1 MGTIGAGDVGGLTR
15 SDGAAPSS
23 GVAATSSTAGGD
35 EAAATS
41 ASRPGR
47 VAPTVPTIGA
57 ARAEQRAGG
66 DVVLAVDGG
75 GSKTDVVA
83 IALDG
88 SIVGHARG
96 PGSNPQSRGWAV
108 AGPILDD
115 VRGRVVQHLGDRRIL
130 TTHVYLAGLD
140 LEDELVAAGAAL
152 ERWSDDG
159 GAPDVL
165 DNDLFALLRAGTL
178 SPDAAAVVC
187 GTGIN
192 AVAVRADGETA
203 RFPAIGDISGDWGG
217 GAYLGNRALWHAAR
231 AEDGRGPATALQVAV
246 PSALGLRSVREV
258 TESIHF
264 GRLNLGVF
272 NRLCPVLFETAGNG
286 DAVARSVVERQAEEI
301 VLLASVALGRLG
313 LGGGVAASGATG
325 TGHPAGHAPAG
336 HDPAGH
342 DPAGHDPAGGAARS
356 APARA
361 AATAAPVPVVLGGG
375 VLAARD
381 PLLVEAVVTGLAER
395 VPGAVP
401 TWVTDPP
408 VLGAGLA
415 ALESVGA
422 DAAALD
428 RYREAVRSRSFA
440 STTAAI
446 A

>member
-1 MGTIGAGDVGGLTR
+1 VAN
-15 SDGAAPSS
+15 A
-23 GVAATSSTAGGD
+23 GVAATARATGAG
-35 EAAATS
+35 EAAVTD
-41 ASRPGR
+41 ASRSGR
-47 VAPTVPTIGA
+47 PASAPA
-57 ARAEQRAGG
+57 AAG

-115 VRGRVVQHLGDRRIL
+115 VRSRVVRHLGDRRVL
-130 TTHVYLAGLD
+130 TTQVYLAGLD
-140 LEDELVAAGAAL
+140 LHDELVDAEAAL
-152 ERWSDDG
+152 AHWAEDG

-217 GAYLGNRALWHAAR
+217 GAWLGNRALWHAAR
-231 AEDGRGPATALQVAV
+231 AEDGRGPTTALQVAV
-246 PSALGLRSVREV
+246 PAALGLRSVREV

-264 GRLNLGVF
+264 GRLDTGVF
-272 NRLCPVLFETAGNG
+272 NRLCPVLFETAGGG

-313 LGGGVAASGATG
+313 LGASA
-325 TGHPAGHAPAG
+325 
-336 HDPAGH
+336 
-342 DPAGHDPAGGAARS
+342 
-356 APARA
+356 
-361 AATAAPVPVVLGGG
+361 AAPVPVVLGGG

-381 PLLVEAVVTGLAER
+381 PLLVDGVVSGLAER

-422 DAAALD
+422 HGAALD

-446 A
+446 R

>member
-1 MGTIGAGDVGGLTR
+1 MGALSRT
-15 SDGAAPSS
+15 DGADTTRASSPSTPRPTD
-23 GVAATSSTAGGD
+23 AT
-35 EAAATS
+35 
-41 ASRPGR
+41 
-47 VAPTVPTIGA
+47 
-57 ARAEQRAGG
+57 

-83 IALDG
+83 IGLDG
-88 SIVGHARG
+88 ALVGHARG
-96 PGSNPQSRGWAV
+96 PGSNPQTRGWDL

-115 VRGRVVQHLGDRRIL
+115 VRDRVLRELGDRRIR

-140 LEDELVAAGAAL
+140 LHDELVAAEAAL
-152 ERWSDDG
+152 AHWDDDG

-192 AVAVRADGETA
+192 ALAVRADGETA
-203 RFPAIGDISGDWGG
+203 RFPAIGDVSGDWGG

-231 AEDGRGPATALQVAV
+231 ADDGRGPATALVDAV
-246 PSALGLRSVREV
+246 PAAVGLGTVREV
-258 TESIHF
+258 TEAIHF
-264 GRLNLGVF
+264 GRLDYRVF
-272 NRLCPVLFETAGNG
+272 NRLCPVLFEVAGTG
-286 DAVARSVVERQAEEI
+286 DAVATSVVERQAEEI
-301 VLLASVALGRLG
+301 VLLASVSLGRLG
-313 LGGGVAASGATG
+313 LGGSAS
-325 TGHPAGHAPAG
+325 
-336 HDPAGH
+336 
-342 DPAGHDPAGGAARS
+342 S
-356 APARA
+356 
-361 AATAAPVPVVLGGG
+361 PVPVVLGGG

-381 PLLVEAVVTGLAER
+381 PMLVDRIVSGLASR

-422 DAAALD
+422 GEVALR

-446 A
+446 R

>member
-1 MGTIGAGDVGGLTR
+1 MGAIGAPDVGALSRT
-15 SDGAAPSS
+15 DGADTTRASSPSTPRPTD
-23 GVAATSSTAGGD
+23 AT
-35 EAAATS
+35 
-41 ASRPGR
+41 
-47 VAPTVPTIGA
+47 
-57 ARAEQRAGG
+57 

-83 IALDG
+83 IGLDG
-88 SIVGHARG
+88 SLVGHARG
-96 PGSNPQSRGWAV
+96 PGSNPQTRGWDL

-115 VRGRVVQHLGDRRIL
+115 VRDRVLRELGDRRIR

-140 LEDELVAAGAAL
+140 LHDELVAAEAAL
-152 ERWSDDG
+152 AHWDEDG

-192 AVAVRADGETA
+192 ALAVRADGETA
-203 RFPAIGDISGDWGG
+203 RFPALGDVSGDWGG

-231 AEDGRGPATALQVAV
+231 ADDGRGPATALVDAV
-246 PSALGLRSVREV
+246 PAAVGLGTVREV
-258 TESIHF
+258 TEAIHF
-264 GRLNLGVF
+264 GRLDYRVF
-272 NRLCPVLFETAGNG
+272 NRLCPVLFEVAGAG
-286 DAVARSVVERQAEEI
+286 DAVATSVVERQAEEI
-301 VLLASVALGRLG
+301 VLLASVSLGRLG
-313 LGGGVAASGATG
+313 LGGSAST
-325 TGHPAGHAPAG
+325 
-336 HDPAGH
+336 
-342 DPAGHDPAGGAARS
+342 
-356 APARA
+356 
-361 AATAAPVPVVLGGG
+361 PVPVVLGGG

-381 PLLVEAVVTGLAER
+381 PMLVDRIVSGLASR

-422 DAAALD
+422 GEVALR

-446 A
+446 R

>member
-1 MGTIGAGDVGGLTR
+1 VDAIGAADVGGLSR
-15 SDGAAPSS
+15 
-23 GVAATSSTAGGD
+23 AAT
-35 EAAATS
+35 
-41 ASRPGR
+41 P
-47 VAPTVPTIGA
+47 VAPDA
-57 ARAEQRAGG
+57 AETT

-83 IALDG
+83 IGLDG
-88 SIVGHARG
+88 TLVGHARG
-96 PGSNPQSRGWAV
+96 PGSNPQTRGWDV

-115 VRGRVVQHLGDRRIL
+115 VRARVVGSLDGRRIR

-140 LEDELVAAGAAL
+140 LHDELVAATAAL
-152 ERWSDDG
+152 AHWADDG

-192 AVAVRADGETA
+192 ALAVRADGATA

-231 AEDGRGPATALQVAV
+231 AEDGRGPATALTEAV
-246 PSALGLRSVREV
+246 PAVLGLGSVREV
-258 TESIHF
+258 TEAIHF
-264 GRLNLGVF
+264 GRLDQRVF
-272 NRLCPVLFETAGNG
+272 NRLCPVLFEVAGAG
-286 DAVARSVVERQAEEI
+286 DAVATEVVARQAEEI

-313 LGGGVAASGATG
+313 LGGS
-325 TGHPAGHAPAG
+325 
-336 HDPAGH
+336 
-342 DPAGHDPAGGAARS
+342 
-356 APARA
+356 
-361 AATAAPVPVVLGGG
+361 AATPVPVVLGGG

-381 PLLVEAVVTGLAER
+381 PMLVDGVVAGLAAR

-422 DAAALD
+422 DEAALD

-440 STTAAI
+440 STTALI
-446 A
+446 R

>member
-1 MGTIGAGDVGGLTR
+1 MGAIGAVRVGGLSRT
-15 SDGAAPSS
+15 DGAA
-23 GVAATSSTAGGD
+23 VTR
-35 EAAATS
+35 
-41 ASRPGR
+41 ASRP
-47 VAPTVPTIGA
+47 VPPAAPA
-57 ARAEQRAGG
+57 APAAASAGD

-88 SIVGHARG
+88 TIVGHARG

-115 VRGRVVQHLGDRRIL
+115 VRGRVVRHLGDRRIL

-140 LEDELVAAGAAL
+140 LDDELVAAEAAL
-152 ERWSDDG
+152 ARWAEDG

-231 AEDGRGPATALQVAV
+231 AEDGRGPATSLQGAV
-246 PSALGLRSVREV
+246 PAALGLRSVREV
-258 TESIHF
+258 TEAIHF
-264 GRLNLGVF
+264 GRLDLGVF
-272 NRLCPVLFETAGNG
+272 NRLCPVLFEVAGSG

-313 LGGGVAASGATG
+313 LGGADAAGVAGAV
-325 TGHPAGHAPAG
+325 
-336 HDPAGH
+336 
-342 DPAGHDPAGGAARS
+342 GGA
-356 APARA
+356 PG
-361 AATAAPVPVVLGGG
+361 PVPVVLGGG

-381 PLLVEAVVTGLAER
+381 PILVEAVVTGLAER

-422 DAAALD
+422 DAGALA